1 MFVGYLMLL
10 AGVFAFLPLAVK
22 ASGTCTP
29 PDHVINAVTQKA
41 ENGSALCATSP
52 PTETLA
58 ANFKI
63 LCLGA
68 CMKRPSCEHG
78 FNYRSEAELCELYR
92 YQPTSFYVQPDCSYL
107 MARRCSYGY
116 FFVPRLSMCLSK
128 INKINKI

>member
-68 CMKRPSCEHG
+68 CMKRPSCEHA
-78 FNYRSEAELCELYR
+78 FSTTAQKLN
-92 YQPTSFYVQPDCSYL
+92 
-107 MARRCSYGY
+107 
-116 FFVPRLSMCLSK
+116 FVNCID
-128 INKINKI
+128 INLPAFMSNRTAAISWQDAVHTAIFCTTVIDVS